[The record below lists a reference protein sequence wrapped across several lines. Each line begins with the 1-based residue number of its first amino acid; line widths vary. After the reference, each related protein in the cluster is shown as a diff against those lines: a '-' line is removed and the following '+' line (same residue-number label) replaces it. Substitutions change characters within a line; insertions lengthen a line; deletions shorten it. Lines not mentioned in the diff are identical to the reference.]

1 MRFHHIA
8 QAIAYAKKT
17 GDTEALREYT
27 KQRTNEAA
35 KRLMPVL
42 ARPMSGDGIYF
53 LIAYVQAFMDVTTA
67 SMSQPERDLID
78 SIKSGIEITVVKASI
93 PIGPFGNGEDEEP

>member
-53 LIAYVQAFMDVTTA
+53 LIA
-67 SMSQPERDLID
+67 
-78 SIKSGIEITVVKASI
+78 
-93 PIGPFGNGEDEEP
+93 